1 MGMARQVMAM
11 ISSTTFCTT
20 LLLPSRKHGV
30 ILRCD
35 AHTITMDV
43 RIYLEFYVV
52 DNCVDFLHFRAQ
64 HNQTLQQN
72 LTVLGLSE
80 VLIRAARPL
89 LTVDIT
95 LDKDLDL

>member
-1 MGMARQVMAM
+1 
-11 ISSTTFCTT
+11 
-20 LLLPSRKHGV
+20 
-30 ILRCD
+30 
-35 AHTITMDV
+35 MDL

-64 HNQTLQQN
+64 HNQTSQQN

-89 LTVDIT
+89 LTDDIT